1 MRKSR
6 LTFKDAY
13 HHVMSRGI
21 NGEPILAGKRCKEYF
36 LRLLKVSSSN
46 LRIRILAYCLMSN
59 HYHLILQNSSDRLA
73 DFMRQLNGQ
82 YGLFYRGAYGG
93 RGYVFQDRFKSTLIQ
108 QDNYLEVA
116 IIYVLLNPVRARLV
130 SNPYAYHW
138 SSVNCYFGD
147 GSSDIVDGGFVAG
160 LFGDKKQ
167 MDLLLREWL
176 GKELPVIR
184 TRVGDV
190 LGEQWFVKEA
200 MRNFERRK
208 KSGESLRRRKSDYIF
223 ESVGEVINKF
233 EQAKGIK
240 MDVLLDVNM
249 VLAKRLRAELL
260 VWLRE
265 RAGLRYKEIIKLPMF
280 HSLKYSSLG
289 QLYKRAKKVVNND

>member
-13 HHVMSRGI
+13 HHVLSRGI
-21 NGEPILAGKRCKEYF
+21 NGEPILAGKKCKEYF
-36 LRLLKVSSSN
+36 LHLLKASSRN
-46 LRIRILAYCLMSN
+46 LRIRLLAYCLMSN
-59 HYHLILQNSSDRLA
+59 HYHLILQNSSGRLA

-82 YGLFYRGAYGG
+82 YGLFYRGEYGG

-108 QDNYLEVA
+108 QDNYLKMA

-130 SNPYAYHW
+130 SNPYAYRW
-138 SSVNCYFGD
+138 SSIDCYFGD
-147 GSSDIVDGGFVAG
+147 GSSDIVSGSFVAA

-167 MDLLLREWL
+167 LDLLLREWL
-176 GKELPVIR
+176 GRELTIIR

-208 KSGESLRRRKSDYIF
+208 KSGASLRMRKSDYIF
-223 ESVGEVINKF
+223 EPAGAVIKRF
-233 EQAKGIK
+233 EQDKGIK
-240 MDVLLDVNM
+240 MDVSDVNT
-249 VLAKRLRAELL
+249 VLVKKLRAELL

-265 RAGLRYKEIIKLPMF
+265 RAGLRYKEIIKLPLF

-289 QLYKRAKKVVNND
+289 QLYKRAKKVVNKG